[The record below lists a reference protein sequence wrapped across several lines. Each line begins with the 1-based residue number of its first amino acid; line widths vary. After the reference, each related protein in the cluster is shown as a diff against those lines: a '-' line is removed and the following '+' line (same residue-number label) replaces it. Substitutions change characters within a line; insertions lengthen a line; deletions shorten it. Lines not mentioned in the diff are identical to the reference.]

1 MPGSLGHLT
10 RRFFDVLSAQ
20 PLDAA
25 EVAAVELW
33 LDPGEAHLFFSQ
45 PDPDQRHGYDA
56 AMVVLASENTDPTVL
71 RAALLHDVGKRH
83 ARLGV
88 VGRSL
93 ASVLIRLRLPLSRR
107 GRLYRDHGET
117 AAAELEALGGESLVV
132 DFARHHHG
140 VMPSGFPL
148 EAWDLLQRAD
158 EPPKTRSTVGSRISW
173 GH

>member
-33 LDPGEAHLFFSQ
+33 LDPGQAHIFFSQ
-45 PDPDQRHGYDA
+45 PDPDQRHGFDA
-56 AMVVLASENTDPTVL
+56 ATVVLAAETTDPAVL

-88 VGRSL
+88 VGRSV
-93 ASVLIRLRLPLSRR
+93 ASVMIRLRMPLSRR

-117 AAAELEALGGESLVV
+117 GAMELVALGAESLIV
-132 DFARHHHG
+132 DFARNHHG
-140 VMPSGFPL
+140 ARPSGFPL
-148 EAWDLLQRAD
+148 ETWDLLQRAD

-173 GH
+173 GS